1 MMEALIAETAERIFA
16 DHVDKNL
23 LDRAE
28 APASGEFPDALWRV
42 VQNAGLHLVG
52 RQDSGS
58 DLGDLFG
65 LLKIAGRHALPLPL
79 AEVLVANSVL
89 PDVPPG
95 AGFATIGVDGVAPWA
110 RAASRVLDLK
120 GVLHISFAVEPGANI
135 AGEPRDRVR
144 AGRAVPFEVPGEV
157 YRYMG
162 LSRTSLMAGA
172 LERTMEMT
180 VDYATQRTQFGRPIA
195 KFQAI
200 QHGLAVLAGEV
211 AAAVRACDGAIEA
224 LGTDGAE
231 NQIAA
236 AKARVGEAAGVVA
249 EIAHQVHGAF
259 GFTHEHSLHHYT
271 RRLLA
276 WRDEYGREREWQEQL
291 GRRAAAR
298 GADQL
303 WDFITR
309 GQ

>member
-1 MMEALIAETAERIFA
+1 MEALIAQTAERIFA
-16 DHVDKNL
+16 DHVDRNL

-28 APASGEFPDALWRV
+28 APASGEFPNALWRV
-42 VQNAGLHLVG
+42 VQSAGLHLVG
-52 RQDSGS
+52 RPDSGS

-65 LLKIAGRHALPLPL
+65 LLKVAGRHALPLPL
-79 AEVLVANSVL
+79 AEVLVANAVL
-89 PDVPPG
+89 PDG
-95 AGFATIGVDGVAPWA
+95 AAGAEFTTIAVDGVAPWA
-110 RAASRVLDLK
+110 RAASRVLDLD
-120 GVLHISFAVEPGANI
+120 GTLHVSFAVEPGANI
-135 AGEPRDRVR
+135 AGEPRDRVSV
-144 AGRAVPFEVPGEV
+144 GRTAEVALPGET
-157 YRYMG
+157 YLYMG

-180 VDYATQRTQFGRPIA
+180 IDYATERTQFGRPIA

-200 QHGLAVLAGEV
+200 QHSLAVLAGEV
-211 AAAVRACDGAIEA
+211 AAAVRACDGAVEA
-224 LGTDGAE
+224 LGSDAADS
-231 NQIAA
+231 QIAA
-236 AKARVGEAAGVVA
+236 AKARVGEAAGVVV

-276 WRDEYGREREWQEQL
+276 WRDEYGREREWQERL
-291 GRRAAAR
+291 GRRAVAR

-309 GQ
+309 GR

>member
-1 MMEALIAETAERIFA
+1 MA
-16 DHVDKNL
+16 
-23 LDRAE
+23 
-28 APASGEFPDALWRV
+28 
-42 VQNAGLHLVG
+42 NA
-52 RQDSGS
+52 
-58 DLGDLFG
+58 
-65 LLKIAGRHALPLPL
+65 
-79 AEVLVANSVL
+79 VL
-89 PDVPPG
+89 PDVPDG
-95 AGFATIGVDGVAPWA
+95 AGFTTIAVDGVAPWA
-110 RAASRVLDLK
+110 RAANRVLDLD
-120 GVLHISFAVEPGANI
+120 GALHVSFTVEPGANI
-135 AGEPRDRVR
+135 AGEPRDSVH
-144 AGRAVPFEVPGEV
+144 AGQTVAVAVPSELPL
-157 YRYMG
+157 YMA
-162 LSRTSLMAGA
+162 LSRTSLMSGA
-172 LERTMEMT
+172 LERTMEMS
-180 VDYATQRTQFGRPIA
+180 VSYAMERAQFGRPIA

-200 QHGLAVLAGEV
+200 QHNLALLAGEV

-224 LGTDGAE
+224 LGTNGAD

-276 WRDEYGREREWQEQL
+276 WRDEYGREHEWQERL

>member
-1 MMEALIAETAERIFA
+1 METLIAETAERIFA
-16 DHVDKNL
+16 DHVDKAL

-42 VQNAGLHLVG
+42 VQDAGLHLVG
-52 RQDSGS
+52 RPDSGTE
-58 DLGDLFG
+58 LGDLFG
-65 LLKIAGRHALPLPL
+65 LLKVAGRYALPLPL
-79 AEVLVANSVL
+79 AEVLVANAVL
-89 PDVPPG
+89 PDGAEG
-95 AGFATIGVDGVAPWA
+95 AGFTTIAVDGIAPWA
-110 RAASRVLDLK
+110 RAAARILDLD
-120 GVLHISFAVEPGANI
+120 GTLHVSFAVEPGANI
-135 AGEPRDRVR
+135 AGEPRDRVL
-144 AGRAVPFEVPGEV
+144 AGQTVHVEVPGEIR
-157 YRYMG
+157 RYMG

-172 LERTMEMT
+172 LERTMEMA
-180 VDYATQRTQFGRPIA
+180 VDYATERTQFGRPIA

-200 QHGLAVLAGEV
+200 QHSLAVLAGEV

-224 LGTDGAE
+224 LGTDGAD
-231 NQIAA
+231 NHIAA
-236 AKARVGEAAGVVA
+236 AKARVGEAAGIVA

-259 GFTHEHSLHHYT
+259 GFTHEHSLHHFT

-276 WRDEYGREREWQEQL
+276 WRDEYGREREWQERL

-309 GQ
+309 DQ

>member
-1 MMEALIAETAERIFA
+1 MEALIAQTAERIFA
-16 DHVDKNL
+16 DHVDKDL

-28 APASGEFPDALWRV
+28 APASGVFPDALWRV
-42 VQNAGLHLVG
+42 VQDAGLHLVG
-52 RQDSGS
+52 RPDSGS

-65 LLKIAGRHALPLPL
+65 LLKVAGRHALPLPL
-79 AEVLVANSVL
+79 AEVLVANAVL
-89 PDVPPG
+89 PDVPDG
-95 AGFATIGVDGVAPWA
+95 SGFATIAVDGIAPWA
-110 RAASRVLDLK
+110 RAASHVLDLD
-120 GVLHISFAVEPGANI
+120 GAVHVAFTVEPGANI
-135 AGEPRDRVR
+135 AGEPRDHVR
-144 AGRAVPFEVPGEV
+144 GGRAAPFDVPGEA

-180 VDYATQRTQFGRPIA
+180 VDYATERTQFGRPIA

-200 QHGLAVLAGEV
+200 QHSLAVLAGEV
-211 AAAVRACDGAIEA
+211 AAAVRSCDGAVEA
-224 LGTDGAE
+224 LGSDGAD

-236 AKARVGEAAGVVA
+236 AKARVGEAAGIVA